1 MKKFRKISS
10 LALVLVL
17 VCLCAASAFAATHS
31 VTEEYYGTD
40 LTMTR
45 TVNEF
50 DVSGTIVV
58 DADVEVGSNMLRRV
72 SIETWYIT
80 EENGKA
86 VTKKW
91 HSTVSSSVY
100 DRTGVT
106 TSKTW
111 TAAEKSQYNITSLS
125 YTNTTFKADVYAF
138 GTTLTYNSG
147 PCYLAYLLQVE
158 E

>member
-17 VCLCAASAFAATHS
+17 VCLCTASAFAATHTF
-31 VTEEYYGTD
+31 TEEYYGTD

-45 TVNEF
+45 TVNQF
-50 DVSGTIVV
+50 DISGTIVA
-58 DADVEVGSNMLRRV
+58 DAENGMMRRV
-72 SIETWYIT
+72 SIETWYI
-80 EENGKA
+80 EDVNGVTA
-86 VTKKW
+86 TKKW
-91 HSTVSSSVY
+91 
-100 DRTGVT
+100 DRTVTSSTYTRPGVT
-106 TSKTW
+106 ASKTW
-111 TAAEKSQYNITSLS
+111 TAAEKSQYNIISLS

-138 GTTLTYNSG
+138 GITLTYDSG